1 MRVLEEFGIV
11 GPNEGTKPRNVVLE
25 SPADLERLA
34 DRIGRPA
41 QTDLFAG

>member
-1 MRVLEEFGIV
+1 MRNLEELGIV
-11 GPNEGTKPRNVVLE
+11 GPNEGTKPRNVMIE

-34 DRIGRPA
+34 ERIGRPA